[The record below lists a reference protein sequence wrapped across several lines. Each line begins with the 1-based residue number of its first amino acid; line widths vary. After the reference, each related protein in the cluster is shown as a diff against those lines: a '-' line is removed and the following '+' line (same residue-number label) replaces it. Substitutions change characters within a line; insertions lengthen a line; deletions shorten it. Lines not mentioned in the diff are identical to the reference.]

1 MTKRQFLAIMYLL
14 TGVIPLIAQTFTEQ
28 KKSYPISADGNKYVV
43 SGFTPFSSMQDENIY
58 ANALLWTIK
67 NVCPQL
73 REGITEVNVPAKNFS
88 CDLILASQADSNQKN
103 TYYCKALFQVKDG
116 KLVYY
121 LSNIRIESSAVIMKK
136 ITPMEKLQP
145 DKKASHKEIMDDFV
159 QVESQV
165 LNKMF
170 DFIVMKQLSPITHW
184 NEISINKPVKGM
196 TEDECLLAFGKP
208 QTIQESNGEVQWM
221 YSSSFYLF
229 FKNGHVETILKIKQ
243 LKQFIMKT
251 IWKATVCI
259 VAVLLSFSI
268 YSCGD
273 DDDDTVGSRDL
284 LLGTWNGV
292 YYLSQEWE
300 DGEKVSDSKED
311 FVNGT
316 NRYSIEFKED
326 GTYVEKDVYN
336 SSGSTNYYHGTWS
349 YSGNKLTLIDTEED
363 NYTEVW
369 TVTTMTDNELIYELR
384 EKEKEDGTTYEY
396 YEQHAFKR

>member
-28 KKSYPISADGNKYVV
+28 KKSYPVSADGNKYVV
-43 SGFTPFSSMQDENIY
+43 SGFTPFSSMHDENIY
-58 ANALLWTIK
+58 ANALLWTVK

-116 KLVYY
+116 RLVYY

-170 DFIVMKQLSPITHW
+170 DFIVTNQLSPITHW

-196 TEDECLLAFGKP
+196 TEDE
-208 QTIQESNGEVQWM
+208 
-221 YSSSFYLF
+221 
-229 FKNGHVETILKIKQ
+229 
-243 LKQFIMKT
+243 
-251 IWKATVCI
+251 
-259 VAVLLSFSI
+259 LS
-268 YSCGD
+268 
-273 DDDDTVGSRDL
+273 
-284 LLGTWNGV
+284 
-292 YYLSQEWE
+292 
-300 DGEKVSDSKED
+300 
-311 FVNGT
+311 
-316 NRYSIEFKED
+316 
-326 GTYVEKDVYN
+326 
-336 SSGSTNYYHGTWS
+336 
-349 YSGNKLTLIDTEED
+349 LIH
-363 NYTEVW
+363 
-369 TVTTMTDNELIYELR
+369 I
-384 EKEKEDGTTYEY
+384 
-396 YEQHAFKR
+396 